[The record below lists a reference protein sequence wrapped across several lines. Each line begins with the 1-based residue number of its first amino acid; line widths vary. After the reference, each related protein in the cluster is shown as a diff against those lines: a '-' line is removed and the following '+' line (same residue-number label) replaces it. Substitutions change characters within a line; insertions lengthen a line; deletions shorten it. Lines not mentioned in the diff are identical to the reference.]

1 MEIEAIA
8 EETIISGELFYSDT
22 EKLVK
27 HFQQL
32 LESGKDDIHIDLS
45 RVEAVDTAAL
55 QVIIAF
61 LKSAAQIQKK
71 VMFSNLSESFKS
83 ALEITGLDAF
93 FNNEL

>member
-1 MEIEAIA
+1 MEIEAFA
-8 EETIISGELFYSDT
+8 EETIISGDLFFPDIEEL
-22 EKLVK
+22 VQ
-27 HFQQL
+27 HFKQL
-32 LESGKDDIHIDLS
+32 LESEKDDIHIDLS

-71 VMFSNLSESFKS
+71 VTFTNLSESFES

-93 FNNEL
+93 FNNT